1 MRSNEKVKMELID
14 IIKTTISIF
23 SAIVFVSI
31 AISYAI
37 YKIKNRSRIKPYVRL
52 DADKSIYGII
62 LNRKELELTTNIEK
76 ANGMGNQSKLANYS
90 MQHKFS
96 LVNVNNKLSKTDNA
110 GSISLSPMNN
120 AGFKNKRYS

>member
-52 DADKSIYGII
+52 NSDKSIYGII
-62 LNRKELELTTNIEK
+62 LNSKELELTTNIEK
-76 ANGMGNQSKLANYS
+76 ANAIGNQSKLANYS

-96 LVNVNNKLSKTDNA
+96 LVNVNYKLSKTDNS
-110 GSISLSPMNN
+110 GSNSLSSMNN
-120 AGFKNKRYS
+120 AGFKNKRY